1 MIDHRN
7 NGPRNEREAHARMVH
22 KAMNDEEWNKGLR
35 RVMGGLR
42 ITQFKPTQKPRKLNA
57 GLIWVAAFVF
67 AFWAMIYWAIN
78 AGTVFTPIAGIAV
91 LAVWG
96 FVALAVWNSR

>member
-35 RVMGGLR
+35 RAMGGLR
-42 ITQFKPTQKPRKLNA
+42 VTQFKPTNTSRNLNI
-57 GLIWVAAFVF
+57 GVILVASFVI
-67 AFWAMIYWAIN
+67 AFWSMIYWAITL
-78 AGTVFTPIAGIAV
+78 GSMFSPIAGIAV
-91 LAVWG
+91 LAIYGV
-96 FVALAVWNSR
+96 VALTVWNVW